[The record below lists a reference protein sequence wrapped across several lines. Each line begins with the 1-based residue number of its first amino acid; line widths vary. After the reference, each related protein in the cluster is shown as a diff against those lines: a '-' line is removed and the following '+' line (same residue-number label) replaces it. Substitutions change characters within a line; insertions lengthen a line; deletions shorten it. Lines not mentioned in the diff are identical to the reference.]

1 MPVTPHLVSGE
12 LNIDVGHRLSD
23 MDPNGGSPW
32 DGNRAPGL
40 LNTFVDFL
48 RFFHFALR
56 FWNQTYKWKNKDN
69 VYTN

>member
-1 MPVTPHLVSGE
+1 MLVTPHLVSGE
-12 LNIDVGHRLSD
+12 LNIDVGHILSD
-23 MDPNGGSPW
+23 MDPKGGSPW

-56 FWNQTYKWKNKDN
+56 F
-69 VYTN
+69 

>member
-1 MPVTPHLVSGE
+1 MYHTRVVNTYTLPVAMLVTPHLVSGE
-12 LNIDVGHRLSD
+12 LNIDVGHILSD

-56 FWNQTYKWKNKDN
+56 F
-69 VYTN
+69 